1 MCDSKRISDLK
12 MNCNFTEEQIVIFN
26 DIATR
31 DFYNQDYNN
40 LRSDQKFQMFA
51 SMISDDPADH
61 LNPIFED
68 LLESYVKLK
77 TAVLADEAR
86 IAKENKAPEMKK
98 RKIHSE

>member
-1 MCDSKRISDLK
+1 MDRDF
-12 MNCNFTEEQIVIFN
+12 CNLTEEQIVIFD

-68 LLESYVKLK
+68 LLEKYVKLK
-77 TAVLADEAR
+77 TAILADEAR

-98 RKIHSE
+98 RKMHSE

>member
-1 MCDSKRISDLK
+1 MDRDF
-12 MNCNFTEEQIVIFN
+12 CNLTEEQIVIFD

-77 TAVLADEAR
+77 TAINADKVWIDTFSCWEVGHGLVLLDDWKPNALQ
-86 IAKENKAPEMKK
+86 
-98 RKIHSE
+98 

>member
-1 MCDSKRISDLK
+1 MDRDF
-12 MNCNFTEEQIVIFN
+12 CNLTEEQIVIFD

>member
-1 MCDSKRISDLK
+1 MERGFD
-12 MNCNFTEEQIVIFN
+12 NFTEEQLVIFEE
-26 DIATR
+26 IATR
-31 DFYNQDYNN
+31 DFNNQDYNN

-77 TAVLADEAR
+77 TAINAD
-86 IAKENKAPEMKK
+86 KV
-98 RKIHSE
+98 

>member
-1 MCDSKRISDLK
+1 MERGFD
-12 MNCNFTEEQIVIFN
+12 NFTEEQLVIFEE
-26 DIATR
+26 IATR
-31 DFYNQDYNN
+31 DFNNQDYNN

-77 TAVLADEAR
+77 TAILADEAR